1 MKKLTYFFAF
11 CLSFQYSQSQ
21 TVVTKTR
28 TSPNNNNDYLHRVA
42 NEFSNEVGDKLKEL
56 YPAKLKKVSVKLEV
70 INGML
75 SLTYTAQI
83 IKCSEQEAQYYFD
96 HRGSLS
102 ADVKSLYAL
111 NNAKSRTEEQKTEVV
126 SVFQKVYGNVIVV
139 SQNTD
144 QVQYK
149 GYYWV
154 IYESFIAAVK

>member
-1 MKKLTYFFAF
+1 MKKLICFFAF

-28 TSPNNNNDYLHRVA
+28 TSPNNNNDYLHKIA
-42 NEFSNEVGDKLKEL
+42 NDFSSEVGYNLKKL

-70 INGML
+70 INGIL

-102 ADVKSLYAL
+102 TDVKSLHAL
-111 NNAKSRTEEQKTEVV
+111 NNAKSRAEEQKTEVV
-126 SVFQKVYGNVIVV
+126 SVFQKVYGNAIIV
-139 SQNTD
+139 SENTD

-149 GYYWV
+149 GYYWA